1 MQRDFL
7 KGLFSKLENVDE
19 AAMKEIIDAIMDENG
34 KGINESKSK
43 IDDLTSQLGLATKE
57 KDEANKL
64 IAELKKSNQGNEE
77 LQGKIGT
84 YETQLNELKAENEQ
98 LKLDNAIKVELLSAK
113 AKGDD
118 LDYLMFKIKQN
129 NEKLSL
135 TENGELKGFDV
146 EEIKT
151 AYPSNFEV
159 ETKKVVDVNNLP
171 KIDNGDNTITK
182 EQFEKMGYQEK
193 NKLFNENP
201 DVYNELKNQK

>member
-1 MQRDFL
+1 MNRDFL
-7 KGLFSKLENVDE
+7 KQVFSKLENVDE
-19 AAMKEIIDAIMDENG
+19 ATMKEIMDAIMDENG

-43 IDDLTSQLGLATKE
+43 IEDLTSQLGLATKE

-98 LKLDNAIKVELLSAK
+98 LKLDNAIKVELLGAK

-129 NEKLSL
+129 NDKLSL
-135 TENGELKGFDV
+135 SENGELKGFDV

-171 KIDNGDNTITK
+171 KIDNNDNTITK
-182 EQFEKMGYQEK
+182 EQFEKMGYKERT
-193 NKLFNENP
+193 KLFNENP
-201 DVYNELKNQK
+201 DVYNELTKK

>member
-1 MQRDFL
+1 MNRDFL
-7 KGLFSKLENVDE
+7 KEVFSKLENVDE
-19 AAMKEIIDAIMDENG
+19 ATMKEIIDAIMNENG

-43 IDDLTSQLGLATKE
+43 IEDLTSQLGLATKE

-77 LQGKIGT
+77 LQNKIGT

-129 NEKLSL
+129 NDKLSL

-171 KIDNGDNTITK
+171 KIEDGDTSITK
-182 EQFEKMGYQEK
+182 EQFEKMGYSSRV
-193 NKLFNENP
+193 KLKEENP
-201 DVYNELKNQK
+201 EMYNTLAKK

>member
-1 MQRDFL
+1 MNRDFL
-7 KGLFSKLENVDE
+7 KQVFSKLENVDE
-19 AAMKEIIDAIMDENG
+19 AVMKEIIDAIMDENG

-43 IDDLTSQLGLATKE
+43 IDELTSQLGLATKE

-64 IAELKKSNQGNEE
+64 IADLKKSSQGNEE

-118 LDYLMFKIKQN
+118 LDYLMFKIKQTN
-129 NEKLSL
+129 DKLSL

-171 KIDNGDNTITK
+171 KIDNSDNTITK
-182 EQFEKMGYQEK
+182 EQFDKMGYKERT
-193 NKLFNENP
+193 KLFNENP
-201 DVYNELKNQK
+201 DVYKELKNK

>member
-1 MQRDFL
+1 MNRDFL
-7 KGLFSKLENVDE
+7 KQVFGKLENVDE
-19 AAMKEIIDAIMDENG
+19 AVMKEIIDAIMDENG

-64 IAELKKSNQGNEE
+64 IEELKKSNQGNEE

-84 YETQLNELKAENEQ
+84 YENELKALREENEQ
-98 LKLDNAIKVELLSAK
+98 LKVDNALKVKLLSAK

-118 LDYLMFKIKQN
+118 LDYLLFKIKQN

-151 AYPSNFEV
+151 AFPSNFEV

-171 KIDNGDNTITK
+171 KIDSNDNTITK
-182 EQFEKMGYQEK
+182 EQFEKMGYKERT
-193 NKLFNENP
+193 KLFNENP
-201 DVYNELKNQK
+201 DVYNELNKK

>member
-1 MQRDFL
+1 MNRDFL
-7 KGLFSKLENVDE
+7 KQVFSKLENVDE
-19 AAMKEIIDAIMDENG
+19 ATMKEIMDAIMDENG

-118 LDYLMFKIKQN
+118 LVTF
-129 NEKLSL
+129 
-135 TENGELKGFDV
+135 
-146 EEIKT
+146 
-151 AYPSNFEV
+151 SNPV
-159 ETKKVVDVNNLP
+159 L
-171 KIDNGDNTITK
+171 
-182 EQFEKMGYQEK
+182 
-193 NKLFNENP
+193 
-201 DVYNELKNQK
+201 

>member
-1 MQRDFL
+1 MNRDFL
-7 KGLFSKLENVDE
+7 KQLFSKVENVDE
-19 AAMKEIIDAIMDENG
+19 AVMKEIIDAIMDENG

-64 IAELKKSNQGNEE
+64 IGELKKSNQGNEE
-77 LQGKIGT
+77 LQNKIGT

-98 LKLDNAIKVELLSAK
+98 LKLDNAIKVELLGAK

-118 LDYLMFKIKQN
+118 LDYLMFKIKQTN
-129 NEKLSL
+129 DKLSL

-171 KIDNGDNTITK
+171 KIDNSDNTITK
-182 EQFEKMGYQEK
+182 EQFEKMGYKERT
-193 NKLFNENP
+193 KLFNENP
-201 DVYNELKNQK
+201 DVYNELSKK

>member
-1 MQRDFL
+1 MNRDFL
-7 KGLFSKLENVDE
+7 KQVFGKLENVDE
-19 AAMKEIIDAIMDENG
+19 AVMKEIIDAIMDENG

-43 IDDLTSQLGLATKE
+43 IDDLTNQLGLATKE

-64 IAELKKSNQGNEE
+64 IGELKKSNQGNEE
-77 LQGKIGT
+77 LQGKIST

-98 LKLDNAIKVELLSAK
+98 LKLDNAIKVELLGAK

-118 LDYLMFKIKQN
+118 LDYLMFKIKQTN
-129 NEKLSL
+129 DKLSL

-182 EQFEKMGYQEK
+182 EQFDKMGYQEK

-201 DVYNELKNQK
+201 DVYNELKNK

>member
-1 MQRDFL
+1 MNRDFL
-7 KGLFSKLENVDE
+7 KQTLGKIENVDE
-19 AAMKEIIDAIMDENG
+19 TILKEIIDTIMNENG
-34 KGINESKSK
+34 KGINESKTK
-43 IDDLTSQLGLATKE
+43 IDDLTSQLDLKTKE
-57 KDEANKL
+57 SEEANKL

-77 LQGKIGT
+77 LQKSIST
-84 YETQLNELKAENEQ
+84 YEAENAKLKAENEQ

-171 KIDNGDNTITK
+171 KIETGDNTITK
-182 EQFEKMGYQEK
+182 EQFDKMGYKERT
-193 NKLFNENP
+193 KLFNENP
-201 DVYNELKNQK
+201 EVYNELKNK

>member
-7 KGLFSKLENVDE
+7 KGLFNKLENVDE
-19 AAMKEIIDAIMDENG
+19 SVMKEIIDAIMDENG

-64 IAELKKSNQGNEE
+64 IEELKKSNQGNEE

-84 YETQLNELKAENEQ
+84 YETQLNQLKAENEQ

-129 NEKLSL
+129 NDKLSL

-151 AYPSNFEV
+151 TYPSNFEV

-171 KIDNGDNTITK
+171 KIDSNENTITK
-182 EQFEKMGYQEK
+182 EQFEKMGYKEK

-201 DVYNELKNQK
+201 DVYKELNKK

>member
-1 MQRDFL
+1 MNRDFL
-7 KGLFSKLENVDE
+7 KQVFSKLENVDE

-77 LQGKIGT
+77 LLQKIST
-84 YETQLNELKAENEQ
+84 YEEELKQEREKNAQ
-98 LKLDNAIKVELLSAK
+98 LELDRAIERELLSAK
-113 AKGDD
+113 AVGDD
-118 LDYLMFKIKQN
+118 LKYLMFQIK
-129 NEKLSL
+129 EKYKDLSL

-151 AYPSNFEV
+151 AYPKNFEV

-171 KIDNGDNTITK
+171 KIENGDNTITK
-182 EQFEKMGYQEK
+182 EQFEKMGYKERT
-193 NKLFNENP
+193 KLFNENP
-201 DVYNELKNQK
+201 DVYKELNNK

>member
-1 MQRDFL
+1 MNRDFL
-7 KGLFSKLENVDE
+7 KQVFSKLENVDE
-19 AAMKEIIDAIMDENG
+19 AVMKEIIDAIMDENG

-77 LQGKIGT
+77 LQNKIGT
-84 YETQLNELKAENEQ
+84 YETELNQLKAENEQ
-98 LKLDNAIKVELLSAK
+98 LKLDNAIKVELLGAK

-129 NEKLSL
+129 NDKLSL
-135 TENGELKGFDV
+135 TENGELKGFNV
-146 EEIKT
+146 EEVKT

-171 KIDNGDNTITK
+171 KIETGDNTITK
-182 EQFEKMGYQEK
+182 EQFDKMGYKEK
-193 NKLFNENP
+193 NKLFIENP
-201 DVYNELKNQK
+201 DVYNELKQK

>member
-1 MQRDFL
+1 MNRDFL
-7 KGLFSKLENVDE
+7 KQVFSKLENVDE
-19 AAMKEIIDAIMDENG
+19 ATMKEIMDAIMDENG

-135 TENGELKGFDV
+135 NENGELKGFDV

-171 KIDNGDNTITK
+171 KIDNNDNTVTK
-182 EQFEKMGYQEK
+182 EQFEKMGYKERT
-193 NKLFNENP
+193 KLFNENP
-201 DVYNELKNQK
+201 DVYNELTKK

>member
-1 MQRDFL
+1 MNRDFL
-7 KGLFSKLENVDE
+7 KQVFSKLENVDE
-19 AAMKEIIDAIMDENG
+19 SVMKEIIDAIMDENG

-64 IAELKKSNQGNEE
+64 IEELKKSNQGNEE
-77 LQGKIGT
+77 LLQKIST
-84 YETQLNELKAENEQ
+84 YETELQQVKAEKEQ
-98 LKLDNAIKVELLSAK
+98 LKLDKAIERELLSAK

-129 NEKLSL
+129 NDKLSL

-151 AYPSNFEV
+151 TYPSNFEV

-171 KIDNGDNTITK
+171 KIDSNENTITK
-182 EQFEKMGYQEK
+182 EQFEKMGYKEK

-201 DVYNELKNQK
+201 DVYKELNKK

>member
-1 MQRDFL
+1 MNRDFL
-7 KGLFSKLENVDE
+7 KQVFGKLENVDE
-19 AAMKEIIDAIMDENG
+19 AVMKEIIDAIMDENG

-43 IDDLTSQLGLATKE
+43 IDDLTNQLGLATKE

-64 IAELKKSNQGNEE
+64 IGELKKSNQGNEE
-77 LQGKIGT
+77 LQNKIGT

-135 TENGELKGFDV
+135 GENGELKGFDV

-151 AYPSNFEV
+151 TYPSNFEV

-171 KIDNGDNTITK
+171 KIENSDNTITK

-193 NKLFNENP
+193 NKLFNEKP
-201 DVYNELKNQK
+201 EVYNELKNK

>member
-1 MQRDFL
+1 MNRDFL
-7 KGLFSKLENVDE
+7 KQVFSKLENVDE

-64 IAELKKSNQGNEE
+64 IEELKKSNQGNEE
-77 LQGKIGT
+77 LQGKIST
-84 YETQLNELKAENEQ
+84 YEQEKIELKAEIEQ
-98 LKLDNAIKVELLSAK
+98 LKLDKAIERELLSAK

-129 NEKLSL
+129 NDKLSL

-171 KIDNGDNTITK
+171 KIENGDNTITK
-182 EQFEKMGYQEK
+182 EQFEKMGYKERT
-193 NKLFNENP
+193 KLFNENP
-201 DVYNELKNQK
+201 DVYNELKQK

>member
-1 MQRDFL
+1 MNRDFL
-7 KGLFSKLENVDE
+7 KQVFSKLENVDE
-19 AAMKEIIDAIMDENG
+19 AVMKEIMDAIMDENG

-43 IDDLTSQLGLATKE
+43 IDDLTNQLGLATKE

-64 IAELKKSNQGNEE
+64 IDELKKSNQGNEE
-77 LQGKIGT
+77 LQGKIST
-84 YETQLNELKAENEQ
+84 YEQEKLELKAEIEQ
-98 LKLDNAIKVELLSAK
+98 LKLDKAIERELLSAK

-171 KIDNGDNTITK
+171 KIDSNDNTITK
-182 EQFEKMGYQEK
+182 EQFEKMGYKERT
-193 NKLFNENP
+193 KLFNENP
-201 DVYNELKNQK
+201 DVYNELKQK

>member
-1 MQRDFL
+1 MNRDFL
-7 KGLFSKLENVDE
+7 KQVFSKLENVDE
-19 AAMKEIIDAIMDENG
+19 ATMKEIIDAIMDENG

-77 LQGKIGT
+77 LQNKIGT
-84 YETQLNELKAENEQ
+84 FESEIAHLKEENMQ
-98 LKLDNAIKVELLSAK
+98 LKLDNAIERELLSAK
-113 AKGDD
+113 AVNDD
-118 LDYLMFKIKQN
+118 LNYLMFQIK
-129 NEKLSL
+129 ERCKDLSL

-151 AYPSNFEV
+151 AFPKNFEV

-171 KIDNGDNTITK
+171 KIDSNENTITK
-182 EQFEKMGYQEK
+182 EQFEKMGYKERT
-193 NKLFNENP
+193 KLFNENP
-201 DVYNELKNQK
+201 DVYKELNNK

>member
-1 MQRDFL
+1 MNRDFL
-7 KGLFSKLENVDE
+7 KQVFSKLENVDE

-135 TENGELKGFDV
+135 SENGELKGFDV

-171 KIDNGDNTITK
+171 KIDGNENTITK
-182 EQFEKMGYQEK
+182 EQFEKMGYKERT
-193 NKLFNENP
+193 KLFNENP
-201 DVYNELKNQK
+201 DVYNELNKK

>member
-19 AAMKEIIDAIMDENG
+19 AVMKEIIDAIMDENG

-129 NEKLSL
+129 NDKLSL

-171 KIDNGDNTITK
+171 KIENGDNTITK
-182 EQFEKMGYQEK
+182 EQFDKMGYQAK
-193 NKLFNENP
+193 NKLYNENP
-201 DVYNELKNQK
+201 EVYNELKNKK

>member
-1 MQRDFL
+1 MNRDFL
-7 KGLFSKLENVDE
+7 KQVFGKLENVDE
-19 AAMKEIIDAIMDENG
+19 VVMKEIIDAIMDENG

-43 IDDLTSQLGLATKE
+43 IDDLTSKLGLATKE

-129 NEKLSL
+129 NDKLSL

-151 AYPSNFEV
+151 VYPSNFEV

-171 KIDNGDNTITK
+171 KIENGDNTITK
-182 EQFEKMGYQEK
+182 EQFDKMGYQEK

-201 DVYNELKNQK
+201 DVYNELKNK

>member
-1 MQRDFL
+1 MNRDFL
-7 KGLFSKLENVDE
+7 KQVFSKLENVDE
-19 AAMKEIIDAIMDENG
+19 ATMKEIMDAIMDENG

-64 IAELKKSNQGNEE
+64 IEELKKSNQGNEE

-135 TENGELKGFDV
+135 SENGELKGFDV

-171 KIDNGDNTITK
+171 KIENGDNTITK

-201 DVYNELKNQK
+201 DVYNELRNQK

>member
-1 MQRDFL
+1 MNRNFL
-7 KGLFSKLENVDE
+7 EELLKVIEDENSRKD
-19 AAMKEIIDAIMDENG
+19 MIDKIMSENG
-34 KGINESKSK
+34 KSINASKSK
-43 IDDLTSQLGLATKE
+43 IDELTEQLGLKTKE
-57 KDEANKL
+57 SDEANKL
-64 IAELKKSNQGNEE
+64 IADLKKSNQGNEE
-77 LQGKIGT
+77 LQGKIST
-84 YETQLNELKAENEQ
+84 YETENAKLKAENEQ

-129 NEKLSL
+129 NDKLSL

-171 KIDNGDNTITK
+171 KIDSNDNTITK
-182 EQFEKMGYQEK
+182 EQFEKMGYKERT
-193 NKLFNENP
+193 KLFNENP
-201 DVYNELKNQK
+201 DVYNELNKK

>member
-1 MQRDFL
+1 MNRDFL
-7 KGLFSKLENVDE
+7 KQVFGKLENVDE
-19 AAMKEIIDAIMDENG
+19 AVMKEIIDAIMDENG

-43 IDDLTSQLGLATKE
+43 IDELTSQLGLATKE

-64 IAELKKSNQGNEE
+64 IGELKKSNQGNEE
-77 LQGKIGT
+77 LQGKIST

-159 ETKKVVDVNNLP
+159 ESKKVVDVNNLP
-171 KIDNGDNTITK
+171 KIDGNENQVTK
-182 EQFEKMGYQEK
+182 EQFEKMGYKERT
-193 NKLFNENP
+193 KLFNENP
-201 DVYNELKNQK
+201 DVYKELNQK

>member
-1 MQRDFL
+1 MNRDFL
-7 KGLFSKLENVDE
+7 KQVFSKLENVDE
-19 AAMKEIIDAIMDENG
+19 ATMKEIMDAIMDENG

-64 IAELKKSNQGNEE
+64 IEELKKSNQGNEE

-84 YETQLNELKAENEQ
+84 YENELKALREENEQ

-118 LDYLMFKIKQN
+118 LDYLMFKIKSN
-129 NEKLSL
+129 NDKLSL
-135 TENGELKGFDV
+135 NENGELKGFDV

-151 AYPSNFEV
+151 TYPSNFEV

-171 KIDNGDNTITK
+171 KIENNDNTITK
-182 EQFEKMGYQEK
+182 EQFEKMGYKERT
-193 NKLFNENP
+193 KLFNENP
-201 DVYNELKNQK
+201 DVYNELNKK

>member
-1 MQRDFL
+1 MNRDFL
-7 KGLFSKLENVDE
+7 KQVFSKLENVDE
-19 AAMKEIIDAIMDENG
+19 SVMKEIIDAIMDENG

-64 IAELKKSNQGNEE
+64 IEELKKSNQGNEE
-77 LQGKIGT
+77 LLQKIST
-84 YETQLNELKAENEQ
+84 YETELQQVKAEKEQ
-98 LKLDNAIKVELLSAK
+98 LKLDKAIERELLSAK

-129 NEKLSL
+129 NDKLSL

-151 AYPSNFEV
+151 TYPSNFEV

-171 KIDNGDNTITK
+171 KIDNNDNTITK
-182 EQFEKMGYQEK
+182 EQFEKMGYKERT
-193 NKLFNENP
+193 KLFNENP
-201 DVYNELKNQK
+201 DVYNELNKK

>member
-1 MQRDFL
+1 MNRDFL
-7 KGLFSKLENVDE
+7 KQVFSKLENVDE
-19 AAMKEIIDAIMDENG
+19 ATMKEIIDAIMDENG

-171 KIDNGDNTITK
+171 KIESNDNTITK
-182 EQFEKMGYQEK
+182 EQFEKMGYKERT
-193 NKLFNENP
+193 KLFNENP
-201 DVYNELKNQK
+201 DVYNELNKK

>member
-1 MQRDFL
+1 MNRDFL
-7 KGLFSKLENVDE
+7 KQVFSKLENVDE
-19 AAMKEIIDAIMDENG
+19 AVMKEIIDAIMDENG

-129 NEKLSL
+129 NDKLSL

-151 AYPSNFEV
+151 AFPSNFEV

-171 KIDNGDNTITK
+171 KIDGNDNTVTK
-182 EQFEKMGYQEK
+182 EQFDKMGYQER

-201 DVYNELKNQK
+201 DVYNELKNK

>member
-1 MQRDFL
+1 MNRDFL
-7 KGLFSKLENVDE
+7 KQVFSKLENVDE
-19 AAMKEIIDAIMDENG
+19 AVMKEIMDAIMDENG

-43 IDDLTSQLGLATKE
+43 IDDLTNQLGLATKE

-64 IAELKKSNQGNEE
+64 IDELKKSNQGNEE
-77 LQGKIGT
+77 LQGKIST
-84 YETQLNELKAENEQ
+84 YEQEKLELKAEIEQ
-98 LKLDNAIKVELLSAK
+98 LKLDKAIERELLSAK

-129 NEKLSL
+129 NDKLSI

-171 KIDNGDNTITK
+171 KIDSNDSSITK
-182 EQFEKMGYQEK
+182 EQFEKMGYKERT
-193 NKLFNENP
+193 KLFNENP
-201 DVYNELKNQK
+201 DVYNELKQK

>member
-1 MQRDFL
+1 MNRDFL
-7 KGLFSKLENVDE
+7 KQVFSKLENVDE

-43 IDDLTSQLGLATKE
+43 IDELTNQLGLATKE

-64 IAELKKSNQGNEE
+64 IGELKKSNQGNEE
-77 LQGKIGT
+77 LQNKIGT

-151 AYPSNFEV
+151 TYPGNFEV

-171 KIDNGDNTITK
+171 KIENSDNSITK
-182 EQFEKMGYQEK
+182 EQFEKMGYKERT
-193 NKLFNENP
+193 KLFNENP
-201 DVYNELKNQK
+201 DVYNELKQK

>member
-1 MQRDFL
+1 MNRDFL
-7 KGLFSKLENVDE
+7 KQVFNKLENVDE

-84 YETQLNELKAENEQ
+84 YENELKALKEENEQ

-135 TENGELKGFDV
+135 SENGELKGFDV

-201 DVYNELKNQK
+201 DVYNELKNK

>member
-1 MQRDFL
+1 MNRDFL
-7 KGLFSKLENVDE
+7 KQVFSKLENVDE
-19 AAMKEIIDAIMDENG
+19 AVMKEIIDAIMDENG

-118 LDYLMFKIKQN
+118 LDYLMFKIKQDN
-129 NEKLSL
+129 DKLSL

-171 KIDNGDNTITK
+171 KIEDGDNTITK
-182 EQFEKMGYQEK
+182 EQFEKMGYKERT
-193 NKLFNENP
+193 KLFNENP
-201 DVYNELKNQK
+201 DVYNELNKK

>member
-1 MQRDFL
+1 MNRDFL
-7 KGLFSKLENVDE
+7 KQVFSKLENVDE
-19 AAMKEIIDAIMDENG
+19 ATMKEIMDAIMDENG

-64 IAELKKSNQGNEE
+64 IEELKKSNQGNEE

-129 NEKLSL
+129 NDKLSL
-135 TENGELKGFDV
+135 NENGELKGFDV

-151 AYPSNFEV
+151 TYPSNFEV

-171 KIDNGDNTITK
+171 KIDTGDNTITK
-182 EQFEKMGYQEK
+182 EQFEKMGYASK
-193 NKLFNENP
+193 VKLKAENP
-201 DVYNELKNQK
+201 EMYNTLAKKN